1 MHHALKTVEL
11 VSSTLLIII
20 MLYTSHLF
28 SVCQLY
34 RNKTGSK
41 TKAKKKKKILP
52 LTESLPCLR
61 CCKFVIHHLIDSS
74 QESSE
79 VKSTIWASIWED
91 SEMELGMLSFVGKE
105 HLWKEKGVSVIG
117 LREPSGHSAAWESL
131 HQANEKL

>member
-1 MHHALKTVEL
+1 MPQVLW
-11 VSSTLLIII
+11 
-20 MLYTSHLF
+20 
-28 SVCQLY
+28 
-34 RNKTGSK
+34 
-41 TKAKKKKKILP
+41 
-52 LTESLPCLR
+52 
-61 CCKFVIHHLIDSS
+61 KFVIHHLIDSS

-117 LREPSGHSAAWESL
+117 LREPSDHSAAWESL